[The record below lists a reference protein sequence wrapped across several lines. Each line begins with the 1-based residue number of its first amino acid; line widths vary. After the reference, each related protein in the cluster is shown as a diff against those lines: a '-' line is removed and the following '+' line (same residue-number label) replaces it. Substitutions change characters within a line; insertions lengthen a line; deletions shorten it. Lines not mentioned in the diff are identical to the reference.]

1 MELAI
6 KELTKCYDNLVVLDS
21 LTHTFLNNEIT
32 VILGPSGC
40 GKTSLL
46 NILSGL
52 DTHYSGSVVGFCDI
66 PISYIFQN
74 NRLLP
79 WIPILENI
87 TIPLKSRIRSKSER
101 EALAY
106 TILKKVQLENFALY
120 KPFQISEGM
129 QKRVA
134 LARAFAHPGSILLL
148 DEPFSAL
155 DIKTKLLIMDLFISI
170 QKEEKRTAI
179 VVTHDVK
186 EAIYIGNELI
196 VLSQKPAR
204 IVNIVHNP
212 LSHELRQYQ
221 SKASAEFESFLY
233 ALLLNSEITTT

>member
-6 KELTKCYDNLVVLDS
+6 KDLTKRYDDLVVLDS
-21 LTHTFLNNEIT
+21 LTHTFSVNEIT

-52 DTHYSGSVVGFCDI
+52 DTNYSGSIVGFHNT
-66 PISYIFQN
+66 PNSYIFQS

-79 WIPILENI
+79 WISILENI
-87 TIPLKSRIRSKSER
+87 TIPLKSRISSKSQR

-106 TILKKVQLENFALY
+106 DILKKVQLENFAFY

-134 LARAFAHPGSILLL
+134 LARAFANPGSILLL

-155 DIKTKLLIMDLFISI
+155 DIKTKLLIMDLFIAI

-196 VLSQKPAR
+196 VLSQKPSR
-204 IVNIVHNP
+204 IVNLLHNP
-212 LSHELRQYQ
+212 LSHDLRQYQ
-221 SKASAEFESFLY
+221 SKASAELESFLY
-233 ALLLNSEITTT
+233 ALLLSAETPVV

>member
-6 KELTKCYDNLVVLDS
+6 KDLIKRYDDLLVLDS
-21 LTHTFLNNEIT
+21 LTHTFLPNEIS

-52 DTHYSGSVVGFCDI
+52 DTQYSGSVVGFHDI
-66 PISYIFQN
+66 PNSYIFQN

-79 WIPILENI
+79 WISILENI
-87 TIPLKSRIRSKSER
+87 TIPLKSRVRSKSDR

-106 TILKKVQLENFALY
+106 DILKKVELEKFAYY

-129 QKRVA
+129 QKRAA
-134 LARAFAHPGSILLL
+134 LARAFANPGSILLL

-204 IVNIVHNP
+204 IVNLLHNP
-212 LSHELRQYQ
+212 LSYDLRQYQ
-221 SKASAEFESFLY
+221 SKASAELESFLY
-233 ALLLNSEITTT
+233 ALLLNTETTPV